1 MAETVYRKSARASGK
16 TAVERTRLYRAVHA
30 ACRSNGIDE
39 DARRAIQSDLF
50 GKGSL
55 SDMTTAEI
63 ARLLNHLNRNRP
75 HSSRGGPAANR
86 THIGKVRA
94 LWWSL
99 YWLGEVNDHEDRAI
113 SAFVKRQTGVNAL
126 RWLDHRSAPSVI
138 EALKGWAERA
148 GVTWPTPADVDAM
161 RSVREGYGMANAERL
176 AVIRALSQRI
186 VLRRLG
192 TPSNYVTAWL
202 DANGRG
208 TGIVTLPM
216 LEVAE
221 LDGLI
226 RHLGQIVRTGRKV
239 QV

>member
-1 MAETVYRKSARASGK
+1 MAETVYRKSARNSGK

-39 DARRAIQSDLF
+39 EERRALQSDLF
-50 GKGSL
+50 GKPSL

-75 HSSRGGPAANR
+75 APAGHRA
-86 THIGKVRA
+86 HIGKVRA

-99 YWLGEVNDHEDRAI
+99 YWLGEVNGHDDRAI
-113 SAFVKRQTGVNAL
+113 SAFVKRQTGVSAL
-126 RWLDHRSAPSVI
+126 RWLDHRSAPAVI

-148 GVTWPTPADVDAM
+148 GVTWPTPAEVEMM
-161 RSVREGYGMANAERL
+161 RHVRADFGMANGERL
-176 AVIRALSQRI
+176 AVIRAQSERI
-186 VLRRLG
+186 VMRRLG
-192 TPSNYVTAWL
+192 TPSRFVTAWL
-202 DANGRG
+202 DANDRG

-216 LEVAE
+216 LEVTE

-226 RHLGQIVRTGRKV
+226 RHLGGIIRKGKA
-239 QV
+239 